1 MPTTKRIASHR
12 NNIQDLRFSV
22 KYLRGDSDYMPC
34 DYNSQHAN
42 PIDHLTQQEQESLGF
57 GVLNDVYV
65 RKIINLGNSLN
76 VLNTDQL
83 RKAAFLNPK
92 Y

>member
-42 PIDHLTQQEQESLGF
+42 PML
-57 GVLNDVYV
+57 
-65 RKIINLGNSLN
+65 
-76 VLNTDQL
+76 TDQL

>member
-22 KYLRGDSDYMPC
+22 KYLRGDRMPC
-34 DYNSQHAN
+34 DYSSQHAN

-57 GVLNDVYV
+57 GVRNDVYV